1 MIIKYYYNIL
11 MQNSKSTSDYIFQS
25 FGAPIVTSNNN
36 FPKQDSK
43 RDIEPDNTKIF
54 DYHLSNFRTHN
65 HNQNNFGADR
75 CFLDNRN
82 INDRKQ
88 NYSSLDRD
96 MQFGR
101 NSTMPVDRI
110 QTKDTLNSKFNQH

>member
-1 MIIKYYYNIL
+1 

-36 FPKQDSK
+36 FPKQETK
-43 RDIEPDNTKIF
+43 KDIEPDNTKIF
-54 DYHLSNFRTHN
+54 DYHLSNFRS
-65 HNQNNFGADR
+65 NNNNNTSFGADR
-75 CFLDNRN
+75 FFLNNRD
-82 INDRKQ
+82 INNKRQ
-88 NYSSLDRD
+88 TYSSLDRD

-110 QTKDTLNSKFNQH
+110 QTKDTLNFSKSSSN